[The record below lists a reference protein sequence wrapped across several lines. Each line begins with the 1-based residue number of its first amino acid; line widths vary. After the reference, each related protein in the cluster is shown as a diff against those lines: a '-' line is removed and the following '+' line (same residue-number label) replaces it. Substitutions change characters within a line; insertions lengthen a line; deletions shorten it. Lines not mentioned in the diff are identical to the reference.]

1 MRRSLPA
8 VLLFVTSAS
17 CVTEPG
23 RVVHGPII
31 VSEEQ
36 AASGYPFASI
46 VVWPK
51 DGNCSDAVRL
61 SLTAGTRVKMRY
73 GSVLVDTTQSV
84 LTVGRVV
91 SARVLTSSAETSC
104 PMGTTAKVIVVEPET
119 SGGSSR

>member
-1 MRRSLPA
+1 MRRSSA
-8 VLLFVTSAS
+8 VLLLVTSAS
-17 CVTEPG
+17 CVTEPS
-23 RVVHGPII
+23 RVFHGPI
-31 VSEEQ
+31 VVRQEQ
-36 AASGYPFASI
+36 AASGYPVASI

-51 DGNCSDAVRL
+51 GAACSDAVRL
-61 SLTAGTRVKMRY
+61 SLTAATRVRMRY

-91 SARVLTSSAETSC
+91 SARALTSAVETSC